1 MCLLMLKRLS
11 LSLPSSQRV
20 KSTILK
26 LTTLDLEDL
35 AVHQFSALLLVQALN
50 LEARFNLLKKFS
62 RVVHLCN
69 LVLLTELMQ

>member
-11 LSLPSSQRV
+11 LSLPSSQKV

-62 RVVHLCN
+62 RAVHLCN